1 MKLIFV
7 FIMNKFFILQ
17 LIVSFIVGGGVISLL
32 SFIAEKMSKR
42 IAGIILTFPT
52 TVALGFFFLGWTVSP
67 KAVATV
73 VSASL
78 IPLGLSVLFVAI
90 YAYIAEYFAKIVKN
104 KIWQIIVSFVISI
117 GFWFALAIPVVVLEL
132 NRLAVGVAGY
142 TLLVLGAH
150 FLLQR
155 KNYKKPVTLTY
166 TFDQKICRAIFV
178 GFIVFLVVLLG
189 KILSPF
195 WGGMFTMFPATFSS
209 LMMILHWY
217 YGPKSLFPTIQKV
230 ALGSL
235 SIFAYTIT
243 VMFAF
248 PAYGFIIGTFFAYT
262 VSLVVTLLLMNFQ
275 PKGKEILRS
284 F

>member
-1 MKLIFV
+1 MIFV

-189 KILSPF
+189 KTLSPF

-243 VMFAF
+243 VMFVF